1 MILSDDNELLIKTI
15 NRMIMSV
22 LNEGKWKIMDDNE

>member
-1 MILSDDNELLIKTI
+1 MIMSDDNELLTIK
-15 NRMIMSV
+15 NHRMIMSV